1 MDSPLLAGNISPE
14 KSGRPWYSGCDIV
27 LYGPESKLGILC
39 GSV

>member
-1 MDSPLLAGNISPE
+1 MDSRLLTVNTSPE
-14 KSGRPWYSGCDIV
+14 KGGRPWYSGCDVV